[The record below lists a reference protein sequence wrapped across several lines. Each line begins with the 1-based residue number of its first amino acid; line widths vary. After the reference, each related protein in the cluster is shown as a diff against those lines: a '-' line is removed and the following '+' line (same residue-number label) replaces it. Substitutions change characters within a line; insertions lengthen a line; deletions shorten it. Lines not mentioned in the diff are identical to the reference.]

1 MHHEKSEK
9 VLHEENMK
17 RAQCGKTA
25 TWKEYNITKVQ
36 HKKATRKECN
46 TKKGQYEKSAT
57 PGKCMIQKTKHGKS
71 ATWKKCNMKIAQYK
85 QNIKPM

>member
-25 TWKEYNITKVQ
+25 TWKEYNIKKVQ
-36 HKKATRKECN
+36 HKKATRK
-46 TKKGQYEKSAT
+46 KG
-57 PGKCMIQKTKHGKS
+57 
-71 ATWKKCNMKIAQYK
+71 NMKRVQHQESA
-85 QNIKPM
+85 